1 VYLAGQLN
9 RPVSFFLEETSNASC
24 VQASR
29 DAFARKEYAL
39 AWELLQDYRQPDDLW
54 DAEYYLLQTLLLI
67 HRAELELDRA
77 PYARK
82 LLEQADQIVRID
94 YGRSF
99 RGSLSAASAA
109 TVLAFEIYRQ
119 NLACESEI

>member
-1 VYLAGQLN
+1 V
-9 RPVSFFLEETSNASC
+9 FEET
-24 VQASR
+24 
-29 DAFARKEYAL
+29 FKL
-39 AWELLQDYRQPDDLW
+39 P
-54 DAEYYLLQTLLLI
+54 LLLVVGGEKRGI
-67 HRAELELDRA
+67 S
-77 PYARK
+77 RK

-109 TVLAFEIYRQ
+109 TILAFEIYRQ